1 MQTTSKFFPKSEESS
16 SIKKEEIA
24 VTDVKV
30 EKRSSTKIK
39 PEVEPK
45 QTKWE
50 PEQWKQVLE
59 NITKMR
65 EKRSAPVDSL
75 GAGKCYDETAD
86 EKVNKIS

>member
-30 EKRSSTKIK
+30 EKIK